1 MRLIDRYVMRA
12 VAASILL
19 ILLVILALDFVFAYI
34 AELEDTENDYQALEA
49 LMFMVYT
56 LPRRLY
62 EFLPLAAFMGVLI
75 GLGQLANNSELV
87 VIRAA
92 GVSLAR
98 VTWSAMKPALVVVV
112 ISLAIGD
119 FVAPVTE
126 RIAQSEK
133 AVARYGGDSAAT
145 SRGFWHREGD
155 VFMHFNTVRSTG
167 ELHGVS
173 LFRFDGNWLSE
184 ALFAARGEY
193 RKDHW
198 VLHDVTLSELTRHGI
213 STEQMER
220 FEWENELSPDVLSVL
235 IVEPDRLAIH
245 GLYTYATYME
255 SQGLNASDYWLAFW
269 KKVLQPIGTAAMVL
283 MAISFVFGPLRQ
295 ATMGGRIFTGLI
307 AGLGFKYTQDLLGP
321 MSLVYGFNPALATLV
336 PITIAACIGAV
347 LLRRAG

>member
-1 MRLIDRYVMRA
+1 MRLIDRYRRGGVG
-12 VAASILL
+12 ASIVL
-19 ILLVILALDFVFAYI
+19 ILGGRLCRDVGCADSADV
-34 AELEDTENDYQALEA
+34 EDTENDYQALEA

-98 VTWSAMKPALVVVV
+98 VTWSAMKPALVVVA

-133 AVARYGGDSAAT
+133 AVARYGGDAAAS

-155 VFMHFNTVRSTG
+155 VFMHFNTVRSNG

-173 LFRFDGNWLSE
+173 LFRFDGNWLRE
-184 ALFAARGEY
+184 ALVAERGVY
-193 RKDHW
+193 RNDHW
-198 VLHDVTLSELTRHGI
+198 VLHDVTVSEVSRDEVVTQ
-213 STEQMER
+213 QMDR

-269 KKVLQPIGTAAMVL
+269 KKVLQPVGTAAMVL

-321 MSLVYGFNPALATLV
+321 MSLVYGFNPAIATLV
-336 PITIAACIGAV
+336 PITIAACIGGV

>member
-12 VAASILL
+12 VSASILL

-34 AELEDTENDYQALEA
+34 AELEDAANDYQALEA
-49 LMFMVYT
+49 LMFMLYT

-62 EFLPLAAFMGVLI
+62 DFLPLAAFMGVLI

-133 AVARYGGDSAAT
+133 AVARYGGDSAAA
-145 SRGFWHREGD
+145 SQGFWHREGD
-155 VFMHFNTVRSTG
+155 VFMHFNTVRSNG

-173 LFRFDGNWLSE
+173 LFRFEDNWLQE

-193 RKDHW
+193 REDHW
-198 VLHDVTLSELTRHGI
+198 VLHDVTLSELSRHQI
-213 STEQMER
+213 STEQMDR
-220 FEWENELSPDVLSVL
+220 FEWENQLSPDVLSVL

-245 GLYTYATYME
+245 GLYTYASYME

-269 KKVLQPIGTAAMVL
+269 KKVLQPLGTAAMVL
-283 MAISFVFGPLRQ
+283 MAISFVFGPLRE

-336 PITIAACIGAV
+336 PIVIAGTIGAV

>member
-1 MRLIDRYVMRA
+1 MRLIDRYVMRV
-12 VAASILL
+12 VAGAILL

-34 AELEDTENDYQALEA
+34 AELEDTANDYQALEA
-49 LMFMVYT
+49 LLFMVYT

-62 EFLPLAAFMGVLI
+62 DFLPLAAFMGVLI

-98 VTWSAMKPALVVVV
+98 VTWSAMKPALVVVA
-112 ISLAIGD
+112 ISLALGD

-133 AVARYGGDSAAT
+133 AVARYGGDTAA

-155 VFMHFNTVRSTG
+155 VFMHFNTVRSNG

-173 LFRFDGNWLSE
+173 LFRFEDDGWLRE
-184 ALFAARGEY
+184 ALFAERGEY
-193 RKDHW
+193 RGDHW
-198 VLHDVTLSELTRHGI
+198 VLHDVEVSEL
-213 STEQMER
+213 STEEVSTERMDR
-220 FEWENELSPDVLSVL
+220 FEWENQLSPDVLSVL

-269 KKVLQPIGTAAMVL
+269 KKVLQPVGTAAMVL
-283 MAISFVFGPLRQ
+283 MAISFVFGPLRE

-321 MSLVYGFNPALATLV
+321 MSLVYGFSPALATLV
-336 PITIAACIGAV
+336 PIAIAAGIGAV